1 MNMTTDSGFI
11 FMAEPAKKRPKT
23 ARGEAT
29 REAILRAAET
39 VVGARGFNEAAISEI
54 TREAGVGQGTFYI
67 YFPSKE
73 AVFRELLLEMGR
85 LTRHTLSE
93 AASAAPD
100 RIAAERAGLAA
111 FLEFVARR
119 PALYRIVEEA
129 QFVDQEAYRAYF
141 QSFADNYQQALEQ
154 AAMSGEIRP
163 GDSEVRAWALM
174 GMAKELGERYAL
186 WGSDRPLGEV
196 ADAAFDLIEHGLKP

>member
-1 MNMTTDSGFI
+1 
-11 FMAEPAKKRPKT
+11 MAEPAKKRPKT

-54 TREAGVGQGTFYI
+54 TRVAGVGQGTFYI

-85 LTRHTLSE
+85 LTRHTLTE
-93 AASAAPD
+93 AAAAAPD

-141 QSFADNYQQALEQ
+141 QSFADNYRRALEQ
-154 AAMSGEIRP
+154 AEDAGEIRP

-186 WGSDRPLGEV
+186 WGSDRPLSEV
-196 ADAAFDLIEHGLKP
+196 ADAAFDLIERGLKP

>member
-1 MNMTTDSGFI
+1 
-11 FMAEPAKKRPKT
+11 MADPAKKRPKT

-39 VVGARGFNEAAISEI
+39 VVGERGFNEASISDI

-67 YFPSKE
+67 YFSSKE
-73 AVFRELLLEMGR
+73 EVFRELLLEMGR
-85 LTRHTLSE
+85 LTRHTLSQ
-93 AASAAPD
+93 AAAAAEN

-111 FLEFVARR
+111 FLQFVARR

-129 QFVDQEAYRAYF
+129 QFVDPEGYRAYF
-141 QSFADNYQQALEQ
+141 QSFAQNYQQALEE
-154 AAMSGEIRP
+154 AAATGEIRP
-163 GDSEVRAWALM
+163 GDAEVRAWALM

-186 WGSDRPLGEV
+186 WGGERPLDEV
-196 ADAAFDLIEHGLKP
+196 ADAAFDLIERGLRP

>member
-1 MNMTTDSGFI
+1 MN
-11 FMAEPAKKRPKT
+11 EPAKKRPKT
-23 ARGEAT
+23 ARGEAK

-93 AASAAPD
+93 AAAAAPD

-154 AAMSGEIRP
+154 AEAAGEVRP

-186 WGSDRPLGEV
+186 WGSDRPLSEV